1 VPNSQQGDAAA
12 VVPSAGRHPSHL
24 NFLICEHWALPER
37 GDDDTSRGSN
47 HAQEA
52 SAMLICQCNE
62 MHRRDVV
69 CGGGAVVF
77 GAIIATLLGS
87 SKPVKAEAISG
98 SVPELDGVSVRVLV
112 DSYQFA
118 VAPSRRLADVDIQHF
133 GWGVG
138 SDKPPGRTLVSE
150 FGLSMLAETRRG
162 TETRTILQDFG
173 YTPEALINNIN
184 LLGIDPAGL
193 DALVLSHGHYDHFG
207 GLAGF
212 LRANNGKLKAKLP
225 IYIGGE
231 EAFCS
236 REWTAPPV
244 RGDFGALDRKAI
256 EDAKLAVTY
265 AEGPGLVAD
274 HGFTTGHIDQT
285 SFEKLL
291 SPSVMKIGVD
301 HGMGCYADKLPEDE
315 RTQASIPDQF
325 RHEIATVFNLRGR
338 GLIVLTSCSHRGVIN
353 AIKQAQAT
361 SGVNK
366 VHAVIGGF
374 HLAPYKEDYVR
385 DTVTAIKDMNI
396 DYVIPLHCTG
406 EPFYEMAKAEIPNKL
421 LRSYTGTRF
430 VFSA

>member
-1 VPNSQQGDAAA
+1 MQKKED
-12 VVPSAGRHPSHL
+12 L
-24 NFLICEHWALPER
+24 
-37 GDDDTSRGSN
+37 
-47 HAQEA
+47 
-52 SAMLICQCNE
+52 AMLICQCNA

-69 CGGGAVVF
+69 CGGGAAMF
-77 GAIIATLLGS
+77 GAIVTALMGS
-87 SKPVKAEAISG
+87 SKPVKAETISG
-98 SVPELDGVSVRVLV
+98 SVPELDGVAVRVLV

-118 VAPSRRLADVDIQHF
+118 VAPSRKLADVDIQHF
-133 GWGVG
+133 GWGI
-138 SDKPPGRTLVSE
+138 SEDRPPGKTLISE
-150 FGLSMLAETRRG
+150 FGLSMHAETRRG
-162 TETRTILQDFG
+162 TETRNVLIDFG
-173 YTPEALINNIN
+173 FTPEALTNNAN
-184 LLGIDPAGL
+184 LVGIEPGRL

-212 LRANNGKLKAKLP
+212 LRANSGKLKTDLP

-256 EDAKLAVTY
+256 EDANLAVTY
-265 AEGPGLVAD
+265 AEGPAIVAD
-274 HGFTTGHIDQT
+274 HAFTTGHIDQT

-315 RTQASIPDQF
+315 RTQTIIPDKF
-325 RHEIATVFNLRGR
+325 RHEIATAFNLRGR
-338 GLIVLTSCSHRGVIN
+338 GLIVLASCSHRGVIN
-353 AIKQAQAT
+353 MVKQAQAV

-385 DTVTAIKDMNI
+385 DTVTAFKDMDI